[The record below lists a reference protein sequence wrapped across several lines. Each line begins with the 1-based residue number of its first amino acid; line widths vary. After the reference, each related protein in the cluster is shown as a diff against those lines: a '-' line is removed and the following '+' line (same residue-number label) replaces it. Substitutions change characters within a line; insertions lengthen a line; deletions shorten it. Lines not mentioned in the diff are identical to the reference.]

1 MLSPTDEELL
11 LFYKAITKLSG
22 ERSLILIS
30 NRDLPLWNEMKADRH
45 VIETLSARLSHNSQ
59 MIYL

>member
-1 MLSPTDEELL
+1 MEKWEVIVSVVVGFLGLVTAI
-11 LFYKAITKLSG
+11 FAFTKAYT
-22 ERSLILIS
+22 E
-30 NRDLPLWNEMKADRH
+30 WNEMKADRH